1 MRALVLSGGASKGA
15 YEVGAL
21 KYLIKD
27 LGIKYDILCG
37 VSVGA
42 LNVSHISMYSKE
54 DQIIAL
60 DNLINVWTN
69 ISTPAVR
76 KNWFPFREL
85 SFFWKSSLYNSQPLI
100 DLVHKNLN
108 LETIRKSGIK
118 VAVGSTCLNSTDYK
132 AFTQDDDNFIEGV
145 LASASY
151 PTGLLPIT
159 IDNKLYSDG
168 GLRHVI
174 PIQEAIDFGADDIDI
189 IACQPDHDSSTFEPG
204 SGLNF
209 GIRCL
214 DIMENQIVKSDIK
227 IINLYNKLVNAGLAT
242 DKRYLNVNIIRP
254 AENLPFSALEFDHDS
269 IMKMIDIGYEDAKN
283 QYSK

>member
-27 LGIKYDILCG
+27 LKIKYDILCG

-42 LNVSHISMYSKE
+42 LNVSHISMYTKDE
-54 DQIIAL
+54 QEIAL

-85 SFFWKSSLYNSQPLI
+85 SFLWKSSLYNSQPLI

-108 LETIRKSGIK
+108 LDIIRKSGVK
-118 VAVGSTCLNSTDYK
+118 VAVGSVCLNNTNYK
-132 AFTQDDDNFIEGV
+132 AFTQDDNEFIEGV

-159 IDNKLYSDG
+159 INDQLYSDG

-174 PIQEAIDFGADDIDI
+174 PIQEAIDMGAEDIDI
-189 IACQPDHDSSTFEPG
+189 IICQPNEDSSTFEPG
-204 SGLNF
+204 SGINF
-209 GIRCL
+209 GVRCL
-214 DIMENQIVKSDIK
+214 DIMENQIIKSDVKMIQ
-227 IINLYNKLVNAGLAT
+227 LYNKLVNAGLAP
-242 DKRYLNVNIIRP
+242 DKRYLNVHIIRP
-254 AENLPFSALEFDHDS
+254 AENLPFSSLEFDHDS
-269 IMKMIDIGYEDAKN
+269 IMKMIDIGYEDAKK
-283 QYSK
+283 QY